1 MFPKGDLTDE
11 MGVRY
16 QRKVEGCPG
25 YFHLLP
31 STNEEYLRPDIRH
44 SLQNPDR
51 YTEELIN
58 YLNVFT
64 DTNNEVVT
72 QMI

>member
-1 MFPKGDLTDE
+1 M
-11 MGVRY
+11 
-16 QRKVEGCPG
+16 EGCPG

-64 DTNNEVVT
+64 YTNNEVVT

>member
-16 QRKVEGCPG
+16 QRKMEGCPG
-25 YFHLLP
+25 GFFYLLP
-31 STNEEYLRPDIRH
+31 STNEEYLSPDIRH

-58 YLNVFT
+58 
-64 DTNNEVVT
+64 
-72 QMI
+72 